1 MNLPRFTTDLLVDWD
16 YKVESTVTALFLV
29 KQPPRNP
36 VNSLI
41 WYFKTTLSFSKHLTT
56 LHRAPLSVHS
66 SHTSDC
72 IHYYFRWNVSN
83 SDKLHFPLLLSPA
96 CLPARLVPYHLIG
109 YIELWWRYV
118 TSWSGLHDGGVHD
131 SSGTLTTSG
140 GVQFILTLNCPACVC
155 QQITVTE
162 ILVTEYLMK
171 WIAGKQLSVLK

>member
-96 CLPARLVPYHLIG
+96 CLPACLARAVPPHWLHRVVMALRHFLVWSA
-109 YIELWWRYV
+109 WWRCPWQLWHIDYV
-118 TSWSGLHDGGVHD
+118 WRCAVYPHFKLPCVRLSADNRSGNPRH
-131 SSGTLTTSG
+131 
-140 GVQFILTLNCPACVC
+140 
-155 QQITVTE
+155 
-162 ILVTEYLMK
+162 
-171 WIAGKQLSVLK
+171 WIFNEVNRR